1 MIEQYKVNGFS
12 FDNKEA
18 YDCAVKEEQVVRTMR
33 SKFKS
38 SDTKM
43 AYKVYVKAVQEHVFT
58 TVVGYEFLME
68 LRQAILAS
76 GSISDKKLPAIPV
89 QGSSG
94 GNAQAPVGNTGT
106 RANSPGRYKRLYEGQ
121 RVINKRLKVILF
133 AVFVV
138 VAAFVIIDLNSEY
151 SIFTYFTDYKSK
163 MEQELIEKYRGWEKE
178 LEMRE
183 DALNQ
188 N

>member
-76 GSISDKKLPAIPV
+76 GSISEKKLPAIPV
-89 QGSSG
+89 QGSS
-94 GNAQAPVGNTGT
+94 AAMRRLLWEI
-106 RANSPGRYKRLYEGQ
+106 RAPGRIVQDVTSGC
-121 RVINKRLKVILF
+121 
-133 AVFVV
+133 
-138 VAAFVIIDLNSEY
+138 
-151 SIFTYFTDYKSK
+151 T
-163 MEQELIEKYRGWEKE
+163 RGSV
-178 LEMRE
+178 
-183 DALNQ
+183 
-188 N
+188 